1 MTDGSLRSGEGV
13 RASRLEALA
22 FAAVLAV
29 LACASPPEAP
39 APERAASGIAA
50 APAAAES
57 AGTATSAAPAAGDP
71 LAGEDALLEDEL
83 LLEEDDAFETP
94 VSDPLE
100 PGNRAVFSG
109 NEFVYRWAFD
119 PISRAYRWAVPDP
132 ARRAVRR
139 FFANLNLPADLV
151 NDLLQ
156 LRPRRAASTGAR
168 FLVNSSVGVVG
179 LFDPAARL
187 GLEADSS
194 DFGET
199 LGVHGIPA
207 GPYLVIP
214 LLGPSTA
221 RDAVGSVVD
230 AVMRPDFWLLV
241 AGPYIFL
248 LTASDGISF
257 YEGQQIHMDEL
268 RRSSVDFYAALR
280 SAYAMNRAAEIREA
294 RLR

>member
-1 MTDGSLRSGEGV
+1 MTLAHLA
-13 RASRLEALA
+13 RAAWIAALA
-22 FAAVLAV
+22 
-29 LACASPPEAP
+29 LACACASTPEDGAGEDDPPA
-39 APERAASGIAA
+39 AA
-50 APAAAES
+50 APAE
-57 AGTATSAAPAAGDP
+57 AAPADPVPAELPVIEPPPPLAEDP
-71 LAGEDALLEDEL
+71 LLAEDEAF
-83 LLEEDDAFETP
+83 LEEEEEGEFGTDLA
-94 VSDPLE
+94 DPLE
-100 PGNRAVFSG
+100 PGNRVIFSG
-109 NEFVYRWAFD
+109 NEFVYRWVFD
-119 PISRAYRWAVPDP
+119 PISRAYRWVVPDP

-156 LRPRRAASTGAR
+156 LQPGRAATTGSR
-168 FLVNSSVGVVG
+168 FVVNSTVGIVG

-187 GLEADSS
+187 GLEAETS

-199 LGVHGIPA
+199 LGVYGIPP
-207 GPYLVIP
+207 GPYLIIP

-248 LTASDGISF
+248 LTASDGITF
-257 YEGQQIHMDEL
+257 YEGQQLHMDEL

-280 SAYAMNRAAEIREA
+280 SAYGMNREAEIREA

>member
-1 MTDGSLRSGEGV
+1 MPGAES
-13 RASRLEALA
+13 LEAA
-22 FAAVLAV
+22 P
-29 LACASPPEAP
+29 SP
-39 APERAASGIAA
+39 APE
-50 APAAAES
+50 
-57 AGTATSAAPAAGDP
+57 
-71 LAGEDALLEDEL
+71 AGEPLPGDDPLLEDDL
-83 LLEEDDAFETP
+83 LLEEDDLFETP

-109 NEFVYRWAFD
+109 NEFVYRWVFD
-119 PISRAYRWAVPDP
+119 PVSRAYRWAVPDP

-156 LRPRRAASTGAR
+156 LQPGRAAGTGAR
-168 FLVNSSVGVVG
+168 FLVNTTVGVAG

-187 GLEADSS
+187 GLGADPS

-199 LGVHGIPA
+199 LGVHGVPA

-248 LTASDGISF
+248 LTASDGITF
-257 YEGQQIHMDEL
+257 YEGQQLHMDEL